1 VSNTRILPSTVRRG
15 IGVAGAGVLLVLA
28 SHPAWSD
35 TPEHTYSFAIV
46 PQHKATD
53 LAKRWTPL
61 LQYLSE
67 KTGYRF
73 EFRTAR
79 DIPTF
84 EQRLMQSEY
93 DVAYLNPLQH
103 VVFRQTTGYRAIA
116 RESGRSLHGILVVRA
131 DSPYH
136 SLRDLQGQTLAFPAP
151 SAFAASLL
159 TRARLRAEDVRI
171 VPNFVVSHDS
181 VYYGVANGLFAAGGG
196 ARQTLDRLE
205 PKVRE
210 KLRMLWM
217 SEEYPPHPF
226 VVHPRVPAA
235 VTAALLQAL
244 TGMGN
249 DARGRRLLTTCARW
263 CRFCA
268 RRFARCRN
276 PTPATVPPG
285 CVPAQ
290 PQRAARVFCRYRRLS
305 RGKQCAA
312 DTALQGSPWH
322 SAD

>member
-1 VSNTRILPSTVRRG
+1 MSITRILPSTVRRG
-15 IGVAGAGVLLVLA
+15 IGVAGVGFLLVLA

-35 TPEHTYSFAIV
+35 TPEHIYSFAIV

-53 LAKRWTPL
+53 LARHWTPL
-61 LQYLSE
+61 LQYLNE

-136 SLRDLQGQTLAFPAP
+136 TLRDLQGQTLAFPAP

-159 TRARLRAEDVRI
+159 TRAAARRRRTHRAELRGVARLGVLRRCQRI
-171 VPNFVVSHDS
+171 VCRRRRCAPDARPPRTEGAGETAHALDVGRISAAS
-181 VYYGVANGLFAAGGG
+181 LRRASARAGGSNRG
-196 ARQTLDRLE
+196 A
-205 PKVRE
+205 
-210 KLRMLWM
+210 
-217 SEEYPPHPF
+217 
-226 VVHPRVPAA
+226 AA
-235 VTAALLQAL
+235 DL

-249 DARGRRLLTTCARW
+249 DARGRRLLAALGFHELVRAGDEEYEGVRKMVPGLRAEICALPESYASDSASW
-263 CRFCA
+263 LCA
-268 RRFARCRN
+268 G
-276 PTPATVPPG
+276 T
-285 CVPAQ
+285 
-290 PQRAARVFCRYRRLS
+290 PQRQRAR
-305 RGKQCAA
+305 
-312 DTALQGSPWH
+312 
-322 SAD
+322 

>member
-1 VSNTRILPSTVRRG
+1 MSITRILPSTVRRG
-15 IGVAGAGVLLVLA
+15 IGVAGAGFLLVLA

-35 TPEHTYSFAIV
+35 TPEHIYSFAIV

-53 LAKRWTPL
+53 LARHWTPL
-61 LQYLSE
+61 LQYLNE

-136 SLRDLQGQTLAFPAP
+136 TLRDLQGQTLAFPAP

-171 VPNFVVSHDS
+171 MPSFVVSHDS

-235 VTAALLQAL
+235 VTAALLQTL

-249 DARGRRLLTTCARW
+249 DARGRRLLAALGFHELVRAGDEEYEGVRKMVPGLRAEICALPESYASDSASW
-263 CRFCA
+263 LCA
-268 RRFARCRN
+268 G
-276 PTPATVPPG
+276 TPATG
-285 CVPAQ
+285 S
-290 PQRAARVFCRYRRLS
+290 ARVLPLAPAVPR
-305 RGKQCAA
+305 
-312 DTALQGSPWH
+312 
-322 SAD
+322 